1 MKNIVLVSHGLL
13 AEGVK
18 SSLEMI
24 AGNQPNLHTISL
36 TPDGDNLQFGEELER
51 KMKTFAGK
59 TIIIADLLGGTP
71 ANVSLQKYMNNPDV
85 EIMSGLSLPVALE
98 CVLGGDRTPGAILA
112 SAKETMVDLKAS
124 AEDIVQAPDVLENNL
139 SQYEAFAG
147 QANIVNARIDERL
160 IHGQVAGIWSSTLK
174 TQRLMVIN
182 DAAAENTL
190 QKTSL
195 RMAAPKS
202 MRLSVLTVQDA
213 VNNINAGKYGKQ
225 RLFLIF
231 KKPSDVLKFI
241 ELGGK
246 LEHVTVGNMSF
257 ETGNR
262 EITKNIYIT
271 EEEAHIFAAISNSG
285 VNITAQLVPSEPA
298 TDFMK
303 KLTNKEK

>member
-24 AGNQPNLHTISL
+24 AGKQPNLHTISL

>member
-1 MKNIVLVSHGLL
+1 MKNIILVSHGLL

-24 AGNQPNLHTISL
+24 AGKQPNLYTISL
-36 TPDGDNLQFGEELER
+36 TPDSDNLQFGEELEN
-51 KMKTFAGK
+51 MMGTLSGK

-71 ANVSLQKYMNNPDV
+71 ANVSLQKYMDNPDV

-98 CVLGGDRTPGAILA
+98 CVLGGDRAPGAILA

-124 AEDIVQAPDVLENNL
+124 AEAVVQAPDSLEDDLTMYNA
-139 SQYEAFAG
+139 YAG
-147 QANIVNARIDERL
+147 KANIVNARIDERL
-160 IHGQVAGIWSSTLK
+160 IHGQVAGIWSSSLK

-182 DAAAENTL
+182 DAAAANAM
-190 QKTSL
+190 QKSSL

-213 VNNINAGKYGKQ
+213 VININAGKYGNQ

-231 KKPSDVLKFI
+231 KNPDDVLKFI

-246 LEHVTVGNMSF
+246 LERLTVGNMSF

-271 EEEAHIFAAISNSG
+271 KEEEHVFKAISDSG
-285 VNITAQLVPSEPA
+285 VHVTAQLVPNEPA

>member
-1 MKNIVLVSHGLL
+1 MKNIILVSHGLL

-24 AGNQPNLHTISL
+24 AGKQPNLYTISL
-36 TPDGDNLQFGEELER
+36 TPDSDNLQFGEELEN
-51 KMKTFAGK
+51 MMGTLSGK

-71 ANVSLQKYMNNPDV
+71 ANVSLQKYMDNPDV
-85 EIMSGLSLPVALE
+85 EIMSGLSLPVALQ
-98 CVLGGDRTPGAILA
+98 CVLGGDRAPGAILA

-124 AEDIVQAPDVLENNL
+124 AEAVVQAPDSLEDDLAMYNA
-139 SQYEAFAG
+139 YAG
-147 QANIVNARIDERL
+147 KANIVNARIDERL
-160 IHGQVAGIWSSTLK
+160 IHGQVAGIWSSSLK

-182 DAAAENTL
+182 DAAAANAM
-190 QKTSL
+190 QKSSL

-213 VNNINAGKYGKQ
+213 VNNINAGKYGNQ

-231 KKPSDVLKFI
+231 KNPDDVLKFI

-246 LEHVTVGNMSF
+246 LERLTVGNMSF

-271 EEEAHIFAAISNSG
+271 KEEEHVFKAISDSG
-285 VNITAQLVPSEPA
+285 VHVTAQLVPNEPA

>member
-24 AGNQPNLHTISL
+24 AGKQPNLHTISL
-36 TPDGDNLQFGEELER
+36 TPDGDNLQFGEELES

-71 ANVSLQKYMNNPDV
+71 ANVSLQKYLDNPDV

-98 CVLGGDRTPGAILA
+98 CVLGGDRTPAEILA

-124 AEDIVQAPDVLENNL
+124 VDEVVQATDSLEDDL
-139 SQYEAFAG
+139 AQYQAFSG

-182 DAAAENTL
+182 DAAAENAL

-202 MRLSVLTVQDA
+202 MRLSVLTVQEA

-225 RLFLIF
+225 RLFVIF
-231 KKPSDVLKFI
+231 KNPTDVLKFI
-241 ELGGK
+241 ELGGS
-246 LEHVTVGNMSF
+246 LDRLTVGNMSF

-271 EEEAHIFAAISNSG
+271 EEEAHVFEAISNSG
-285 VNITAQLVPSEPA
+285 VNVTVQLVPNEPA

>member
-271 EEEAHIFAAISNSG
+271 EEEAHIFATISNSG

>member
-24 AGNQPNLHTISL
+24 AGKQPNLRTISL

>member
-285 VNITAQLVPSEPA
+285 VNVTAQLVPNEPA

>member
-24 AGNQPNLHTISL
+24 AGKQPNLHTLSL
-36 TPDGDNLQFGEELER
+36 TPDGDNLQFGEELES

-71 ANVSLQKYMNNPDV
+71 ANVSLQKYMDNPDV

-98 CVLGGDRTPGAILA
+98 CVLGGDRTPAEILA

-124 AEDIVQAPDVLENNL
+124 VGEVVEATHDLEDDLAQYQAF
-139 SQYEAFAG
+139 SG
-147 QANIVNARIDERL
+147 QANIVNVRIDERL

-174 TQRLMVIN
+174 TQRLVVIN
-182 DAAAENTL
+182 DVAAENAL

-202 MRLSVLTVQDA
+202 MRLSVLTVQEA
-213 VNNINAGKYGKQ
+213 VTNINAGKYGKQ
-225 RLFLIF
+225 RLFVIF
-231 KKPSDVLKFI
+231 KNPTDVLRFI
-241 ELGGK
+241 ELGGN
-246 LEHVTVGNMSF
+246 LDRLTVGNMSF

-271 EEEAHIFAAISNSG
+271 KEEAHVFEAISNSG
-285 VNITAQLVPSEPA
+285 VNVTVQLVPNEPA

>member
-1 MKNIVLVSHGLL
+1 
-13 AEGVK
+13 
-18 SSLEMI
+18 
-24 AGNQPNLHTISL
+24 
-36 TPDGDNLQFGEELER
+36 
-51 KMKTFAGK
+51 
-59 TIIIADLLGGTP
+59 
-71 ANVSLQKYMNNPDV
+71 SLQKYMNNPDV

-98 CVLGGDRTPGAILA
+98 CVLGGDRTLGAILA
-112 SAKETMVDLKAS
+112 SVKETMVDLEAS

-139 SQYEAFAG
+139 SQYVAFAG
-147 QANIVNARIDERL
+147 QATMVNARIDERW

-195 RMAAPKS
+195 LMAAPKS

-231 KKPSDVLKFI
+231 KKPSDVLKCI

-246 LEHVTVGNMSF
+246 IEHVTVGNM
-257 ETGNR
+257 T
-262 EITKNIYIT
+262 
-271 EEEAHIFAAISNSG
+271 
-285 VNITAQLVPSEPA
+285 L
-298 TDFMK
+298 
-303 KLTNKEK
+303 

>member
-1 MKNIVLVSHGLL
+1 
-13 AEGVK
+13 
-18 SSLEMI
+18 
-24 AGNQPNLHTISL
+24 
-36 TPDGDNLQFGEELER
+36 
-51 KMKTFAGK
+51 
-59 TIIIADLLGGTP
+59 
-71 ANVSLQKYMNNPDV
+71 
-85 EIMSGLSLPVALE
+85 
-98 CVLGGDRTPGAILA
+98 
-112 SAKETMVDLKAS
+112 MVDLKAS

>member
-1 MKNIVLVSHGLL
+1 MKNIILVSHGLL

-24 AGNQPNLHTISL
+24 AGKQPNLYTISL
-36 TPDGDNLQFGEELER
+36 TPDSDNLQFGEELEN
-51 KMKTFAGK
+51 MMGTLSGK

-71 ANVSLQKYMNNPDV
+71 ANVSLQKYMDNPDV

-98 CVLGGDRTPGAILA
+98 CVLGGDRAPGAILA

-124 AEDIVQAPDVLENNL
+124 AEAVVQAPDSLEDDLAMYNA
-139 SQYEAFAG
+139 YAG
-147 QANIVNARIDERL
+147 KANIVNARIDERL
-160 IHGQVAGIWSSTLK
+160 IHGQVAGIWSSSLK

-182 DAAAENTL
+182 DAAAANAM
-190 QKTSL
+190 QKSSL

-213 VNNINAGKYGKQ
+213 VNNINAGKYGNQ

-231 KKPSDVLKFI
+231 KNPDDVLKFI

-246 LEHVTVGNMSF
+246 LERLTVGNMSF

-271 EEEAHIFAAISNSG
+271 KEEEHVFKAISDSG
-285 VNITAQLVPSEPA
+285 VHVTAQLVPNEPA

>member
-1 MKNIVLVSHGLL
+1 MKNIILVSHGLL

-24 AGNQPNLHTISL
+24 AGKQPNLYTISL
-36 TPDGDNLQFGEELER
+36 TPDSDNLQFGEELEN
-51 KMKTFAGK
+51 MMGTLSGK

-71 ANVSLQKYMNNPDV
+71 ANVSLQKYMDNPDV

-98 CVLGGDRTPGAILA
+98 CVLGGDRAPGAILA

-124 AEDIVQAPDVLENNL
+124 AEAVVQAPDSLEDDLAMYNA
-139 SQYEAFAG
+139 YAG
-147 QANIVNARIDERL
+147 KANIVNARIDERL
-160 IHGQVAGIWSSTLK
+160 IHGQVAGIWSSSLK

-182 DAAAENTL
+182 DAAAANAM
-190 QKTSL
+190 QKSSL

-213 VNNINAGKYGKQ
+213 VNNINAGKYGNQ

-231 KKPSDVLKFI
+231 KNPDDVLKFI

-246 LEHVTVGNMSF
+246 LERLTVGNMSF

-271 EEEAHIFAAISNSG
+271 EEEAHVFEAISNSG
-285 VNITAQLVPSEPA
+285 VNVTAQLVPNEPA

>member
-1 MKNIVLVSHGLL
+1 MKNIILVSHGLL
-13 AEGVK
+13 AECVK

-24 AGNQPNLHTISL
+24 AGKQPNLYTISL
-36 TPDGDNLQFGEELER
+36 TPDSDNLQFGEELEN
-51 KMKTFAGK
+51 MMGTLSGK

-71 ANVSLQKYMNNPDV
+71 ANVSLQKYMDNPDV

-98 CVLGGDRTPGAILA
+98 CVLGGDRAPGAILA

-124 AEDIVQAPDVLENNL
+124 AEAVVQAPDSLEDDLAMYNA
-139 SQYEAFAG
+139 YAG
-147 QANIVNARIDERL
+147 KANIVNARIDERL
-160 IHGQVAGIWSSTLK
+160 IHGQVAGIWSSSLK

-182 DAAAENTL
+182 DAAAANAM
-190 QKTSL
+190 QKSSL

-213 VNNINAGKYGKQ
+213 VNNINAGKYGNQ

-231 KKPSDVLKFI
+231 KNPDDVLKFI

-246 LEHVTVGNMSF
+246 LERLTVGNMSF

-271 EEEAHIFAAISNSG
+271 KEEEHVFKAISDSG
-285 VNITAQLVPSEPA
+285 VHVTAQLVPNEPA

>member
-24 AGNQPNLHTISL
+24 AGKQPNLHTISL
-36 TPDGDNLQFGEELER
+36 APDGDNLQFGEELEH
-51 KMKTFAGK
+51 KMKTFTGE

-71 ANVSLQKYMNNPDV
+71 ANVSLQIYRDNPDV
-85 EIMSGLSLPVALE
+85 EIISGLSLPVALE
-98 CVLGGDRTPGAILA
+98 CVLGSNRSPDAILA

-124 AEDIVQAPDVLENNL
+124 SKEVVHTPKSNDDALEKY
-139 SQYEAFAG
+139 QAFAG

-174 TQRLMVIN
+174 TQRLLVIN
-182 DAAAENTL
+182 DAAAENVL
-190 QKTSL
+190 QKSSL

-213 VNNINAGKYGKQ
+213 VKNINGGKYGKQ

-231 KKPSDVLKFI
+231 KNPTDVLKFI
-241 ELGGK
+241 DLGGS
-246 LEHVTVGNMSF
+246 LEYLTVGNMSF

-271 EEEAHIFAAISNSG
+271 KEEEQVFTAISNSG
-285 VNITAQLVPSEPA
+285 VSITAQLVPNEPA

>member
-24 AGNQPNLHTISL
+24 AGKQPNLHTISL

-51 KMKTFAGK
+51 KMKTITGK

-71 ANVSLQKYMNNPDV
+71 ANVSLQKYLDNPDV

-98 CVLGGDRTPGAILA
+98 CVLGGDRTPAEILV

-124 AEDIVQAPDVLENNL
+124 VDEVIQATDSLEDDLAQYQAF
-139 SQYEAFAG
+139 SG

-182 DAAAENTL
+182 DAAAKNAL

-202 MRLSVLTVQDA
+202 MRLSVLTVQEA

-225 RLFLIF
+225 RLFVIF
-231 KKPSDVLKFI
+231 KNPTDVLKFI
-241 ELGGK
+241 ELGGS
-246 LEHVTVGNMSF
+246 LDRLTVGNMSF

-271 EEEAHIFAAISNSG
+271 EEEAHVFEAISNSG
-285 VNITAQLVPSEPA
+285 VNVTAQLVPNEPA

>member
-1 MKNIVLVSHGLL
+1 
-13 AEGVK
+13 
-18 SSLEMI
+18 MI
-24 AGNQPNLHTISL
+24 AGKQPNLHTISL

>member
-285 VNITAQLVPSEPA
+285 V
-298 TDFMK
+298 
-303 KLTNKEK
+303 